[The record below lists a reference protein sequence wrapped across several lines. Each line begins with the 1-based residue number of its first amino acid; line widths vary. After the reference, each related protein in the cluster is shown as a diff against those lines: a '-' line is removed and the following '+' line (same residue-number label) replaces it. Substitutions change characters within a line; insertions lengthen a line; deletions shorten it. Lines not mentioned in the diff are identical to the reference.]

1 MKKVLLLISWQ
12 LVVIFALSKDISANA
27 LVKSEQ
33 PLKSDVATA
42 IGNTQVDDQLI
53 EDINNHSNGS
63 PIDETKLGK
72 KLSIVKT
79 CEL

>member
-12 LVVIFALSKDISANA
+12 LVVIFALSEDISANA

-63 PIDETKLGK
+63 PIDETKNGKILSIGK
-72 KLSIVKT
+72 KL
-79 CEL
+79 